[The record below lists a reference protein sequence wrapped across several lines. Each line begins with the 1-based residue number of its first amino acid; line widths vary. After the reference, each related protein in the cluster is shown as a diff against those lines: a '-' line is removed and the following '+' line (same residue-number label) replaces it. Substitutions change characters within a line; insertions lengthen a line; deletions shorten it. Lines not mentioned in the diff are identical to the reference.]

1 MPELHLKQPGFTY
14 STCGRFTKHR
24 KRIQKFR
31 ETGNLKHVYR
41 NELDKPCFT
50 HDAVYSD
57 SKDSAKIIISDK
69 ILKYR
74 AYEIARRRWYDEY
87 QRESAGMVYRFFD
100 KKTASGIRVN
110 EKLVKNYIN
119 Q

>member
-1 MPELHLKQPGFTY
+1 M
-14 STCGRFTKHR
+14 
-24 KRIQKFR
+24 
-31 ETGNLKHVYR
+31 
-41 NELDKPCFT
+41 
-50 HDAVYSD
+50 
-57 SKDSAKIIISDK
+57 
-69 ILKYR
+69 KYR

-87 QRESAGMVYRFFD
+87 QRASAGMVDRFFD